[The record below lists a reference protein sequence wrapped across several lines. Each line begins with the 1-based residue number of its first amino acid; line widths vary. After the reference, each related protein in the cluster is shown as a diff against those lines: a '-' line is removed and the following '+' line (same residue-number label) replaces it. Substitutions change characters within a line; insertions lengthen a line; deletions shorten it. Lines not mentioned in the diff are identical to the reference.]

1 MANPINALE
10 ESNMSQHNISRRNLL
25 KGGAAALA
33 AIPVLAVS
41 GKAFGAVNAG
51 LRASMKYQDKPQ
63 DGKDCEGCAQFIPG
77 KPLGGCKIFAGDTE
91 ISPKGWC
98 VAWVAAPK

>member
-1 MANPINALE
+1 MAE
-10 ESNMSQHNISRRNLL
+10 RNISRRNLL
-25 KGGAAALA
+25 KSGAAALA

-41 GKAFGAVNAG
+41 GRAFAAVNAG
-51 LRASMKYQDKPQ
+51 LRASMKYQDKPGP
-63 DGKDCEGCAQFIPG
+63 DGKDCAGCGQFVPG

-91 ISPKGWC
+91 ISPTGWC

>member
-1 MANPINALE
+1 MA
-10 ESNMSQHNISRRNLL
+10 ESKITRRSLL
-25 KGGAAALA
+25 RSGAAALA

-41 GKAFGAVNAG
+41 GRAFGAVNAG
-51 LRASMKYQDKPQ
+51 LRASMKYQDKPN
-63 DGKDCEGCAQFIPG
+63 DGKDCAGCAQFIPG
-77 KPLGGCKIFAGDTE
+77 KPLGGCKIFPGDNE